1 MVMSLASQLIWSHPP
16 QEWGWGL
23 WKENLDFMQNVDKDS
38 YSFRISGNSLET
50 EKETRSCS
58 PAFNYLVKLCL
69 TLLLPLDFQPHQPIR
84 IL

>member
-1 MVMSLASQLIWSHPP
+1 
-16 QEWGWGL
+16 
-23 WKENLDFMQNVDKDS
+23 MQNVDKDS
-38 YSFRISGNSLET
+38 YSFRTSGNSLAT

-69 TLLLPLDFQPHQPIR
+69 TLFLPLDFQPHQPIR